1 MTTTLITGAN
11 KGLGFETARRLIA
24 AGHTVY
30 AGSRD
35 AERGHRAAGRLG
47 ARMVL
52 IDVTADAS
60 VAGAAKTIEADGGL
74 DVLVNNAG
82 IEMRTEGNVV
92 PGAAEIT
99 ARLMRSLFET
109 NVFGVVRVTH
119 AFLPLLRRS
128 AAPVVVNVSSGL
140 ASMTRLT
147 TPGTPAY
154 AYPGVAY
161 PASKAAVNMITVQY
175 AKAFPDM
182 RINAVEPGY
191 TATDLNGNM
200 GTQTVEEGAEIIVRM
215 AQVGPDGPTGGYVGA
230 PGPLPWEEGRKPAP
244 SVRVTPAPRGAAGGG
259 HAVPGAPAV
268 ARQSRGCRRRPGS
281 TICEPWTISTSVAHC
296 RCGKG
301 PAHRVRPRRGSSYSN
316 TAGFT
321 CGTCTGSSRSGA
333 EAHGQMAVGAQPAGR
348 TEPSHQSGS
357 CRS

>member
-30 AGSRD
+30 VGSRD
-35 AERGHRAAGRLG
+35 ADRGRRAAVQLG

-52 IDVTADAS
+52 IDVTDDAS
-60 VAGAAKTIEADGGL
+60 VAAAAKTIDADGGL

-82 IEMRTEGNVV
+82 IEVRLDGNQVA
-92 PGAAEIT
+92 GAAEVT
-99 ARLMRSLFET
+99 ADVMRSLFET

-140 ASMTRLT
+140 ASMARVTA
-147 TPGTPAY
+147 PGTPAY

-175 AKAFPDM
+175 AKAFPGM

-191 TATDLNGNM
+191 TATDLNGHA

-215 AQVGPDGPTGGYVGA
+215 AQAGPDGPTGGYFDA
-230 PGPLPWEEGRKPAP
+230 AGPLPW
-244 SVRVTPAPRGAAGGG
+244 
-259 HAVPGAPAV
+259 
-268 ARQSRGCRRRPGS
+268 
-281 TICEPWTISTSVAHC
+281 
-296 RCGKG
+296 
-301 PAHRVRPRRGSSYSN
+301 
-316 TAGFT
+316 
-321 CGTCTGSSRSGA
+321 
-333 EAHGQMAVGAQPAGR
+333 
-348 TEPSHQSGS
+348 
-357 CRS
+357 